1 MKKIFLV
8 IIILLL
14 NNCGYTPIYSAKDSN
29 FKIISL
35 NSNVNNNLTN
45 YIENSI
51 SVFSNEDSNK
61 KLNIV
66 FNLKEN
72 VSVILKDSK
81 GDPSK
86 NRLTITVDLSLFD
99 INKNLLAS
107 NTFSE
112 SFQYNIDDNKYNLK
126 QYEKNIKFSLVE
138 QISSQIIEYLT
149 NVKWF

>member
-99 INKNLLAS
+99 VNKKLLAS

-149 NVKWF
+149 NVK

>member
-8 IIILLL
+8 ILILLL

-149 NVKWF
+149 NVK

>member
-8 IIILLL
+8 FIILLL

-149 NVKWF
+149 NVK

>member
-86 NRLTITVDLSLFD
+86 NRLTITVDLYLFD
-99 INKNLLAS
+99 INKNLLVS

-149 NVKWF
+149 NVK

>member
-29 FKIISL
+29 FKVISL

-149 NVKWF
+149 NVK